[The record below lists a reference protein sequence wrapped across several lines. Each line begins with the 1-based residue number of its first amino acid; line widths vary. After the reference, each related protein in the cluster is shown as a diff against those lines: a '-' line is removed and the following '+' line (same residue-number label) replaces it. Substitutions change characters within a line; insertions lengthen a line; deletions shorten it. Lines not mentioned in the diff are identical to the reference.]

1 MRRLWVI
8 EYHNHKREIIF
19 INAYLGGFNLFK
31 IRIPATSANLGPGFD
46 CFGLA
51 LKLYNTFIFDEIP
64 HGFEFIVKFKNKEI
78 TVSQEENL
86 VYVAMKK
93 TFEIFNKSMPGIRLI
108 EEINIPFSRGLGSS
122 ATAILAGI
130 LASNKILGNPLNNEE
145 ILNLAYKIEG
155 HSDNIVPALNG
166 GFNITI
172 LANNTIIYKKINVDE
187 DLKII
192 VAIPEIKIKT
202 TESRKILPNEISRED
217 AIFNLSRAALLA
229 SSFITRDYSHF
240 PVAFQDKL
248 HQNYRA
254 KLIPGFYDV
263 VNNAYN
269 EGALGVALS
278 GSGSSIIAF
287 TISNEKN
294 IAQSMIKTFSKL
306 GIDSGYIITSTDNKG
321 ALIID

>member
-1 MRRLWVI
+1 
-8 EYHNHKREIIF
+8 
-19 INAYLGGFNLFK
+19 NLFK

-78 TVSQEENL
+78 PVSQEDNL

-93 TFEIFNKSMPGIRLI
+93 TFEMFNKDIPGIRI
-108 EEINIPFSRGLGSS
+108 TEEINIPFSRGLGSS

-130 LASNKILGNPLNNEE
+130 LASNKILDNPMNNEE
-145 ILNLAYKIEG
+145 ILDLAYKIEG

-172 LANNTIIYKKINVDE
+172 IENNKIIFKKISVDE
-187 DLKII
+187 SLKII
-192 VAIPEIKIKT
+192 VVIPEIKIKT
-202 TESRKILPNEISRED
+202 KEARKILPTEITRED
-217 AIFNLSRAALLA
+217 AIFNLSRASLLTA
-229 SSFITRDYSHF
+229 SLITMDYSYLSL
-240 PVAFQDKL
+240 AFQDRL

-263 VNNAYN
+263 VNSAYK
-269 EGALGVALS
+269 EGSLGVALS

-287 TISNEKN
+287 SNSNEEN
-294 IAQSMIKTFSKL
+294 IAQSMINTFS
-306 GIDSGYIITSTDNKG
+306 SFNVNSSYIITTADNNG
-321 ALIID
+321 TIIID

>member
-1 MRRLWVI
+1 
-8 EYHNHKREIIF
+8 
-19 INAYLGGFNLFK
+19 LFK

-51 LKLYNTFIFDEIP
+51 IKVYNTFIFEKIP
-64 HGFEFIVKFKNKEI
+64 FGFEFIVKFKNKEI
-78 TVSQEENL
+78 PINQGDNL
-86 VYVAMKK
+86 VYVAMKE
-93 TFEIFNKSMPGIRLI
+93 TFDMFNKSMPGIRLI

-130 LASNKILGNPLNNEE
+130 LASNKILGNPMNDEE

-172 LANNTIIYKKINVDE
+172 IENNKIIFKKVNVDE
-187 DLKII
+187 NLRII
-192 VAIPEIKIKT
+192 IAIPEIKIKT
-202 TESRKILPNEISRED
+202 KESRKILPAEVKRED

-229 SSFITRDYSHF
+229 ASLITRDYSYF

-263 VNNAYN
+263 VSNAYN

-306 GIDSGYIITSTDNKG
+306 GIDSEYIITSTDNEG